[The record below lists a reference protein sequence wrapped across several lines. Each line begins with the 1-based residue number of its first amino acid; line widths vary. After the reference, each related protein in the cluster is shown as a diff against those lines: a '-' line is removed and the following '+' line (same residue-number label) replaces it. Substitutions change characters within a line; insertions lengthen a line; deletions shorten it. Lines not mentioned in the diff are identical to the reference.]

1 MFAVYLKFRIWLLG
15 FSLVVLGLATVIQGV
30 QGQYLQSA
38 LFGTLA
44 LLFVALDLWLWR
56 PSIRPRHASL
66 LNALRTHDGM
76 LQLGAL
82 DVRQADI
89 VRIETGFIDQQRA
102 FLLLHCYENAPQRLY
117 FPTAELEAVRQWLST
132 NLDSRL
138 LAQADFHLL

>member
-38 LFGTLA
+38 MFGAVA
-44 LLFVALDLWLWR
+44 LLLVGLDFWLWR
-56 PSIRPRHASL
+56 PSARPRHASL
-66 LNALRTHDGM
+66 INALRLHDGM

-89 VRIETGFIDQQRA
+89 MRIETGFIDQQRA
-102 FLLLHCYENAPQRLY
+102 FLLLHCYDDTPKRLY
-117 FPTAELEAVRQWLST
+117 FPTTELEPVRQWLST

>member
-44 LLFVALDLWLWR
+44 LLLVGLDFWLWR
-56 PSIRPRHASL
+56 PSARPRHASL
-66 LNALRTHDGM
+66 LDALRLHDGM
-76 LQLGAL
+76 LQLGML

-102 FLLLHCYENAPQRLY
+102 FLLLHCYDQTPQRLY
-117 FPTAELEAVRQWLST
+117 FPTAELAEVRQWLSAH
-132 NLDSRL
+132 LDSRL
-138 LAQADFHLL
+138 LAEADFHLL